1 MLAASEAAAVVAE
14 AASVAAEA
22 AVSAAEAAAEA
33 AVSAA
38 EAAAAAGFS
47 EPPQAAKNKDIRA
60 AANNDFFISKLP
72 SFYVI
77 NLKGVKSNNEGDKIY
92 PLFINKSINVHK

>member
-22 AVSAAEAAAEA
+22 AVSAAEA